1 MIKLFVD
8 FNNADSHGRIRL
20 NTKGTL
26 EDIINGGVI
35 LHNGMKVIL
44 DDFDG
49 LRVLGYIEFSTEEK
63 IWAAK
68 IKWNEIEKYS

>member
-26 EDIINGGVI
+26 EDIINGNVV
-35 LHNGMKVIL
+35 LQNGMKVAL
-44 DDFDG
+44 DDSDG
-49 LRVLGYIEFSTEEK
+49 LRVLGYIEFST
-63 IWAAK
+63 
-68 IKWNEIEKYS
+68 